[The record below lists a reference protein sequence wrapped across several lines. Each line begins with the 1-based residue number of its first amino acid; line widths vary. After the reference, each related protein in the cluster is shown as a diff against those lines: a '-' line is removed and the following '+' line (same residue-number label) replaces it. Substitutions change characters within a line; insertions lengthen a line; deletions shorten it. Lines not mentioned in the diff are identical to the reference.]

1 MIYSMFSIVLKLI
14 QIWRFHFVGL
24 GVMLKY
30 RISQIWYSPVV
41 LLKIKF
47 LAIKKPHPPRY
58 WGVGL
63 KVDLVFLALSNTA
76 NGKPAVVAQSNTR
89 SVLLS
94 TKVENSLVVASH
106 VSNDPAVHPVLMA
119 QTPLTP
125 LFGAPVGSAAGGSG
139 YMHVESSSTV
149 KLIFSG
155 RGQHPTT
162 LGVAFAPRH

>member
-1 MIYSMFSIVLKLI
+1 
-14 QIWRFHFVGL
+14 
-24 GVMLKY
+24 
-30 RISQIWYSPVV
+30 
-41 LLKIKF
+41 
-47 LAIKKPHPPRY
+47 
-58 WGVGL
+58 VGL
-63 KVDLVFLALSNTA
+63 KVDLVLLALSNTA
-76 NGKPAVVAQSNTR
+76 NGKPAVVAQSDTR

-106 VSNDPAVHPVLMA
+106 VSNDAAVDPVLMA

-155 RGQHPTT
+155 RGQ
-162 LGVAFAPRH
+162 